1 MGTVEVSDI
10 HLSGISKSYAK
21 EPSIDVLIKQK
32 KIAEENVKKYRN
44 KINNG
49 EEEDVD
55 FASRLANTEAR
66 RAKELENEIIE
77 KKREYIKNN
86 PGSPSSEKYK
96 KDLEQE
102 YKKDLRALSESSNN
116 YKKASDVED
125 DKFHE
130 NALGS
135 EAGRKEYLSA
145 KINKDIKKKEYLEKE
160 KEFISKYPDSNVSKG
175 IIQQRR
181 SDEVQSSWV
190 KYSKEKSK
198 AEEYIKQSYQ
208 YPVDSAKRKELENK
222 AVKSDERA
230 KELQKTLKNKSES
243 YIKDYPNSV
252 RSNEFKKRF
261 DFNKKTSSNKNN
273 NKREVVKYN
282 KSKGNNGL
290 LKNKQN
296 SDEKG
301 GFWAGLKASS
311 QGKSSS
317 GSGKTGWGQKI
328 AAMDV
333 YFINFIKN
341 IRKPLI
347 FLIGMIAFI
356 MGLGMVM
363 KSINRM
369 TKPGFKE
376 RGTASGTLAM
386 LVIGSMLMSL
396 PATVN
401 TIENTLFGVDQVD
414 MEDQQ
419 SWTTSDLSYVKKKDS
434 EKADRILRAMNA
446 TFQYIRI
453 FGLIAF
459 IRGLF
464 LFKVH
469 VDGGQASVLAASL
482 HMIGG
487 VMAMNV
493 APVIRIFHQTMLSG

>member
-1 MGTVEVSDI
+1 MPVFSNSVA
-10 HLSGISKSYAK
+10 YAK
-21 EPSIDVLIKQK
+21 DS
-32 KIAEENVKKYRN
+32 
-44 KINNG
+44 G
-49 EEEDVD
+49 
-55 FASRLANTEAR
+55 
-66 RAKELENEIIE
+66 
-77 KKREYIKNN
+77 
-86 PGSPSSEKYK
+86 
-96 KDLEQE
+96 
-102 YKKDLRALSESSNN
+102 ESS
-116 YKKASDVED
+116 
-125 DKFHE
+125 
-130 NALGS
+130 
-135 EAGRKEYLSA
+135 
-145 KINKDIKKKEYLEKE
+145 
-160 KEFISKYPDSNVSKG
+160 
-175 IIQQRR
+175 
-181 SDEVQSSWV
+181 
-190 KYSKEKSK
+190 
-198 AEEYIKQSYQ
+198 
-208 YPVDSAKRKELENK
+208 
-222 AVKSDERA
+222 
-230 KELQKTLKNKSES
+230 
-243 YIKDYPNSV
+243 
-252 RSNEFKKRF
+252 
-261 DFNKKTSSNKNN
+261 
-273 NKREVVKYN
+273 
-282 KSKGNNGL
+282 
-290 LKNKQN
+290 
-296 SDEKG
+296 
-301 GFWAGLKASS
+301 GFWADLKVAFK
-311 QGKSSS
+311 GKS
-317 GSGKTGWGQKI
+317 GKPGWKKKI

-386 LVIGSMLMSL
+386 LIIGSMLMSL

-401 TIENTLFGVDQVD
+401 TIENTLFGEDQID
-414 MEDQQ
+414 MSDQQ
-419 SWTTSDLSYVKKKDS
+419 SWTTSDLSYVQKKDS